1 MSLALKGLID
11 ATLLQETKIQ
21 ALEEALAKLNGG
33 SSTSLATSAEDSAAM
48 RELDAIKRWLKE

>member
-21 ALEEALAKLNGG
+21 ALEEALAKLNGENP
-33 SSTSLATSAEDSAAM
+33 TQSAVAPEDGAAM